1 MDERTKET
9 LLALGAFLIVILF
22 AVFIFQNSS
31 FVNELVQGYGLVGL
45 LIASVVANASIFL
58 PVPIDILIF
67 AVAAQLNGFVE
78 LFAIAFVT
86 GFWAAIGE
94 MTAYIMGLLGVKT
107 FEKAKNR
114 EFVQINNIKEKL
126 GRKGEL
132 FIFLGALT
140 PFPFDIIGITAG
152 LIKYDFKKFFIAAF
166 AGKFVRYLLI
176 GMAALYGFSFV
187 KDLFFIWAF

>member
-1 MDERTKET
+1 MDERTKE
-9 LLALGAFLIVILF
+9 LLKIGGAFLVVILF
-22 AVFIFQNSS
+22 AIFIFKNSS
-31 FVNELVQGYGLVGL
+31 LVNELVQGYGLVGL

-67 AVAAQLNGFVE
+67 AVAAQLDNFIE
-78 LFAIAFVT
+78 LFAVAFVT
-86 GFWAAIGE
+86 GFGAAIGE

-107 FEKAKNR
+107 FEKAKHS
-114 EFVQINNIKEKL
+114 EFVQINSIREKL

-152 LIKYDFKKFFIAAF
+152 LIKYDMKKFFLAAF

-176 GMAALYGFSFV
+176 GIAALYGLSFIREFF
-187 KDLFFIWAF
+187 LF